1 MNDNSSRPGNL
12 VIIGLVINVWVI
24 RHQSI
29 EEANADILVQ
39 RYIKQRLI
47 ENISHF

>member
-1 MNDNSSRPGNL
+1 MNDNSSRLGNL

-29 EEANADILVQ
+29 EEANADVLEL
-39 RYIKQRLI
+39 RYKQRLI

>member
-1 MNDNSSRPGNL
+1 MNDNSSHLGNL

-29 EEANADILVQ
+29 EEANADVLVL
-39 RYIKQRLI
+39 RFKQRLI
-47 ENISHF
+47 ENISHL